1 MKPFN
6 YRRSLKSAT
15 MFGAVLIAATFTTS
29 CFAQS
34 ATAVGKSENET
45 NLAVDSKNELSA
57 VLARASESEQV
68 TASCWPSF
76 LGRGATQL
84 TPSLLPTHWSHQKNV
99 SWKTS
104 ILGAGQ
110 SSPVIWGD
118 QVFVTSIEGDMKD
131 ECLVTCISLADGE
144 TLWTYKTP
152 SSQPVRSNYYQSR
165 SAPTPVVDQDRIYCL
180 FETGKL
186 VALDHQG
193 EEIWVR
199 SLTDDYGA
207 FEVRIGLA
215 ASLAQTE
222 DHVIG
227 LVDHEGP
234 SYLLAVDKS
243 TGKTAWKTERFSRQS
258 YTSPIILP
266 IAGEPQVVCSSDGSV
281 DGYDIKT
288 GEQLWTYEE
297 VGGNRATSPLPIS
310 DGVFLIS
317 ASPGMHG
324 EYSEDAKASNMV
336 MRVERNGEDYQP
348 SVVWRTEKAMP
359 SFASPMVH
367 QGHAYWVSNTGI
379 LFCFDAKTGEMSY
392 KHRLGQRCW
401 ATPLG
406 VGDHVYFFG
415 KDGTTKVLA
424 AGGEYQ
430 VIAENELIQG
440 ATEAGHA
447 DIKKR
452 EEREKK
458 NQMADKGTSAEKEKS
473 DSNAASQG
481 QDRGRDRGRSSRD
494 GVSFAESIQYGYA
507 AVDGSLVIRTGS
519 NVFCIRNVDAGA
531 DSPQESIKQKSA
543 STTGG
548 DK

>member
-1 MKPFN
+1 MKPIN
-6 YRRSLKSAT
+6 HRSVKRAM
-15 MFGAVLIAATFTTS
+15 MFGAVLIAAAAFTTP
-29 CFAQS
+29 CLAQL
-34 ATAVGKSENET
+34 ATTDSKSENIPTLNVSSEKEV
-45 NLAVDSKNELSA
+45 AA
-57 VLARASESEQV
+57 VLKRNSPSDKGS
-68 TASCWPSF
+68 ASCWPSF

-84 TPSLLPTHWSHQKNV
+84 TPETLPTHWSHRENV
-99 SWKTS
+99 SWKTAIS
-104 ILGAGQ
+104 GAGQ
-110 SSPVIWGD
+110 SSPVIWD
-118 QVFVTSIEGDMKD
+118 NQVFVTSIEGDMKED
-131 ECLVTCISLADGE
+131 CLVTSISLADGE
-144 TLWTYKTP
+144 ALWTYRTR

-165 SAPTPVVDQDRIYCL
+165 SAPTPVVDQDRVYSL

-186 VALDHQG
+186 VALNHQG
-193 EEIWVR
+193 EEIWAR

-215 ASLAQTE
+215 ASLAQTK
-222 DHVIG
+222 DHVIA

-234 SYLLAVDKS
+234 SYLLAVDKA
-243 TGKTAWKTERFSRQS
+243 TGKTAWKTDRFSRQS

-266 IAGEPQVVCSSDGSV
+266 IAGELQIVCSSDGSV
-281 DGYDIKT
+281 DGYDIKA
-288 GEQLWTYEE
+288 GKQLWTYEE
-297 VGGNRATSPLPIS
+297 VGGNRATTPLPIA

-324 EYSEDAKASNMV
+324 EYSEDAKVSNMV
-336 MRVERNGEDYQP
+336 MRVERKEEDYQP

-379 LFCFDAKTGEMSY
+379 LFCFDAQTGEKVY
-392 KHRLGQRCW
+392 KQRLGQRCW

-406 VGDHVYFFG
+406 IGDRVYFFG

-424 AGGEYQ
+424 AGSKYQ
-430 VIAENELIQG
+430 VIAENELIEG
-440 ATEAGHA
+440 ATETGYA

-458 NQMADKGTSAEKEKS
+458 NQMADKGSADKVKPG
-473 DSNAASQG
+473 DSKANSSS
-481 QDRGRDRGRSSRD
+481 RDRSRSSRE

-519 NVFCIRNVDAGA
+519 NVFCIRDDAGS
-531 DSPQESIKQKSA
+531 DRSPDISKQQ
-543 STTGG
+543 STSTAGG
-548 DK
+548 EE